1 MYKRDGI
8 MRAVVSAGLGIALVL
23 QPVANA
29 LAEGSSQD
37 PGLPAGEYASPDYA
51 DAAAANKES
60 TGDTRLYVTSKKDA
74 LTASEGSVDSQM
86 RVSVPVAIH
95 YVADTTGSLVGP
107 SNDTVKFVNNTPL
120 GTVHV
125 SGIQVD
131 SSPNVEIVN
140 YSAGMTDGQMS
151 FAVRPVSKEAGEG
164 AAPSQ
169 GTIDQLGNYAAE
181 KGGSPIKKN
190 EWNIPGSGGTLAL
203 NDLTGFVKGFGAI
216 SPDTDTQ
223 VGVVH
228 WTVRLGTRE
237 HADELDRSVTLRY
250 HLNGG
255 TLPEGVTLEDRT
267 ISVLN
272 LDNEGNFVAREE
284 AGDENLAAL
293 QEGRIIPP
301 KELNDDGTLTN
312 LKFYGWS
319 TSPTGKFAID
329 KLYVLNENPATLAGT
344 VQNLYAI
351 YAPVS

>member
-203 NDLTGFVKGFGAI
+203 NDLTGFIKGFGAI

-237 HADELDRSVTLRY
+237 HADEIDRSVTLRY

-255 TLPEGVTLEDRT
+255 TLPEGVTLEDYPIDVMT
-267 ISVLN
+267 I
-272 LDNEGNFVAREE
+272 DGEGNTIPNEVRLNAPVATT
-284 AGDENLAAL
+284 
-293 QEGRIIPP
+293 QQQQIIPP
-301 KELNDDGTLTN
+301 SQTATDGTREEMKLV
-312 LKFYGWS
+312 GWS
-319 TSPTGKFAID
+319 LTPDGSTPVKMLKDIGT
-329 KLYVLNENPATLAGT
+329 LESLAGT

>member
-255 TLPEGVTLEDRT
+255 TLPEGVTLEDQT
-267 ISVLN
+267 IPVLN